1 MSTFVFDCPN
11 CAVRNSTFKVK
22 SWDTR
27 FEDECLKWSFFSICR
42 ACTIPMI
49 IQANVLTELYDEC
62 LGAFHTDSEAFS
74 ELKRIL
80 LPIIEKDEGHLNE
93 VFENFTYNPIL
104 ASHMLPPEH
113 VPEEIKNIFIEASKC
128 LSLSCFNATAAM
140 FRLCLDRVT
149 KEIVNQNIELSPT
162 QNDKKSIHNRLTW
175 IFDKNILNRDL
186 EELSRCIKDDG
197 NDGAHD
203 GNIGKDE
210 AEDLFDFTYE
220 FLETVYTKP
229 ARVRNATERRQLR
242 RQG

>member
-11 CAVRNSTFKVK
+11 CAAQNSTFKVK

-27 FEDECLKWSFFSICR
+27 LEDECLKWSFFSICR

-49 IQANVLTELYDEC
+49 IEANIEETLYQDCLSRYHDE
-62 LGAFHTDSEAFS
+62 SEGID
-74 ELKRIL
+74 ELKRVISRDV
-80 LPIIEKDEGHLNE
+80 ESDNSHLNAI
-93 VFENFTYNPIL
+93 FDNFMYNPVL
-104 ASHMLPPEH
+104 ANQKIPPEH
-113 VPEEIKNIFIEASKC
+113 LPEEIKIIFIEASKC

-162 QNDKKSIHNRLTW
+162 QNDKKSIHNRLIW

-229 ARVRNATERRQLR
+229 ARLRNATERRQLR